1 MLFRSRVLPGNVSE
15 PGTLKTTLEALQATG
30 YSNSRTRNHP
40 HAGITVVMD
49 AGIATQDNLQLLREQ
64 NYDYVVVSRKKPELS
79 EENRTGPKVIVK
91 QDQRNIVK
99 VKRVI
104 QDQEAILFCQSKMKA
119 VKEQKMRTLLENRFE
134 QDLKRAAEALAIKGG
149 VKTYDK
155 VKERVDRL
163 LEKHKRVSQY
173 YQITIQQQG
182 PLATA
187 ISWTKI
193 NQEREEQRFSGSYYL
208 RSSRT
213 DLNEKEIWSLYIM
226 LTNLEDAFRSLKS
239 ELNLRPL
246 FHQKEPRSDAHIFIA
261 VLAYHLLNVIQ
272 TELRKNKIHIQWWR
286 VRERLSSQIRITT
299 CFTTLEQKRYYIRKT
314 SQAESFHKIIYNAL
328 GLRHNPMKTKRYDV

>member
-1 MLFRSRVLPGNVSE
+1 MKTSRILPGNVSE
-15 PGTLKTTLEALQATG
+15 PGTLKKTLEALQYTG
-30 YSNSRTRNHP
+30 YSNSRAQNKPTANV
-40 HAGITVVMD
+40 TVVMD
-49 AGIATQDNLQLLREQ
+49 AGIATQDNLRLLREQ
-64 NYDYVVVSRKKPELS
+64 NYDYVVVSRKKPVLS

-91 QDQRNIVK
+91 GDRRNIVK

-104 QDQEAILFCQSKMKA
+104 QGQEAILFCQSKMKA
-119 VKEQKMRTLLENRFE
+119 VKEQNMRTILENRFE
-134 QDLKRAAEALAIKGG
+134 QDLKHASEALVTKGG

-173 YQITIQQQG
+173 YQIDIQQKG
-182 PLATA
+182 HLATA
-187 ISWTKI
+187 ISWVKI
-193 NQEREEQRFSGSYYL
+193 HQEREEQRFSGSYYL
-208 RSSRT
+208 RSSRI

-261 VLAYHLLNVIQ
+261 VLL
-272 TELRKNKIHIQWWR
+272 
-286 VRERLSSQIRITT
+286 
-299 CFTTLEQKRYYIRKT
+299 
-314 SQAESFHKIIYNAL
+314 IIY
-328 GLRHNPMKTKRYDV
+328 